1 MALPT
6 FVEVL
11 RSRAAE
17 SPEARAYTFLDAA
30 GEEAATLTFADLD
43 RRARTIA
50 AHLQAQGAAGERALL
65 LYPPG
70 LEFVAAFLG
79 CLYAGVVA
87 VPAYPPRSAR
97 TLPRLLAVAAD
108 ARPRFALT
116 ESTLLPQLR
125 AMGPGAAAFD
135 ALTLVATDVLDPAAA
150 DAWRQPAVTAESLAF
165 LQYTSGS
172 TAAPKGVM
180 VSHRNL
186 LHNEEMIRRAFGQ
199 SARSVVVGWL
209 PLYHDMGLIGCVLQP
224 LYLGARAVLMSP
236 VAFLQRPARWLQA
249 ISRYRATT
257 SGGPNFAYELCAS
270 HIDDEE
276 RSRLDLASWEV
287 AFNGAEPVRAE
298 TLERFARRFGP
309 AGFRAGAWYPCYGLA
324 EATLFVAGPPR
335 DSTEPPTA
343 SVAAAALEQ
352 GRAVP
357 AAAGE
362 AARTL
367 VGCGTPWLGQ
377 EVAIV
382 EPESR
387 RPLGAGEVGE
397 IWVRGPSVAG
407 GYWRR
412 PEETARDFG
421 GRLAPEADRAA
432 EPAVAGV
439 AEGEPYLRTGDLGF
453 ADGAGRLFVTG
464 RLKDLIILRGR
475 NLYPQD
481 VERTVEA
488 SHRSMRKGCGAA
500 FAVDLDGAERLV
512 VVQEVDRHAKDLGEI
527 ADAARA
533 AVAAEHE
540 AQLYDLLLVRE
551 GAVPKTSSGKVQRR
565 ACRAAYLDGSL
576 ASQVAGR
583 LAGRPVG
590 EKAAEPAPPAERKAD
605 EPALPA
611 AREMLLA
618 VPVEAR
624 RPALATLL
632 GSRLA
637 RILGVPS
644 GQLAADRPL
653 TASGLDSL
661 RAIELCHVVETE
673 LGVALPMAWLL
684 EGATPTDLAG
694 EVLRR
699 LAEAPAGGESEKYE
713 DGAPGAVSPGQRALW
728 LLDRLAPESA
738 AYVLAGAARVVGD
751 VDGAVLHRALDTLAA
766 RHPALSTVFAESAGE
781 PAPQPIAGPA
791 VEWLEEDGAA
801 WSDEELARRLAD
813 RAYRP
818 FDLAAGPLLRA
829 GLVARGRREPVLW
842 LAVHHIAADFW
853 SVEVLL
859 GELARLYRAA
869 GRAAVAEGA
878 EAAEAALPPAPR
890 PPYATAHR
898 STDAE
903 TQRLLAFWRAALA
916 DKSQVLE
923 LPTDRPRGKAQSF
936 RGDWRTA
943 RLPAD
948 LTRRLRELGR
958 AESATLFVTL
968 AAGFGAL
975 LARTSGQDEPLFGT
989 PTFGRGTA
997 ELAGAVG
1004 YFVNPVVLAADLS
1017 GDPSAAELLART
1029 RRTALAAFAHQELP
1043 FPLIAEQQAAERDPS
1058 RSPIFQAMLVL
1069 QGGRGPLG
1077 ERLAA
1082 LALGA
1087 AGAAGGTG
1095 SLDLEHLELGHL
1107 ELDLGGLRLAP
1118 LPLAPRGAQLDLTLA
1133 CGLLPGE
1140 TAGGEPAG
1148 LAAALTFNADL
1159 FDGATAERLLGH
1171 FAALL
1176 DGMAA
1181 DPAARVWE
1189 LPLLSPSERAQLAAW
1204 GGGEGGAPPAVC
1216 LHELFA
1222 LQAARTPEA
1231 TALVAAGEELTYRE
1245 LARRVAGLSAV
1256 LRAAGVA
1263 PEVRVGICLERTPAM
1278 IVALLAVLA
1287 AGGAY
1292 VPLDPAY
1299 PRDRLAFTAADSGMT
1314 VLLTQAALR
1323 GRVPE
1328 DGLRVIV
1335 IEEAEAA
1342 AAAPPL
1348 RGALGEAAGE
1358 PLPGNLAYVIYT
1370 SGSTGRPKGVAIEHA
1385 TAVVFVEWARS
1396 VFSAEE
1402 LAGVLAA
1409 TSICFDLSIFEIFVP
1424 LASGGAVVLAASAL
1438 ELPELAAPDRVTL
1451 VDTVPSAMAEL
1462 LGGGRVPASVRTVSL
1477 GGEPLTPSLAEAIR
1491 RRTRATRLVNL
1502 YGPSEATT
1510 CSTWWAAPL
1519 AAGGEP
1525 PAPTIG
1531 RPIAGSR
1538 VHLLGPGLAPVPAGV
1553 AGEVWIGGRSVS
1565 RGYLGRPE
1573 LTAERFLP
1581 DPFAAAPGR
1590 RLYRVGDLA
1599 RWRPD
1604 GELEFLGRVD
1614 HQVKIR
1620 GFRVEPGEVEA
1631 ALEALP
1637 GVGAAA
1643 VVARPAGE
1651 GELRLVAYA
1660 VLAPGGEPGSA
1671 ATAESLRRDLSLRL
1685 PQHLV
1690 PAAVVLLPELPRTP
1704 NGKLDRRRLPE
1715 PEWSDGAPP
1724 VAPRTPLEARLAAI
1738 FGEVLGIAAVG
1749 IHDSFFALGGH
1760 SLLAARALARVRAEL
1775 GLELPLRALFESP
1788 TVAALALAVER
1799 AARAGDGVDG
1809 VEGAGGDAPP
1819 VRGEP
1824 RVGEAPLSFAQ
1835 ERLWFLDRLEPG
1847 SALYNLPAAVELRGR
1862 LSVPALAASLTAIA
1876 ARHEILRT
1884 SYGERDG
1891 QPLAVVAARPVGWL
1905 AVVDLAPLAPARR
1918 AGEAARL
1925 AAAEAL
1931 RPFDLAAGPP
1941 LRAAL
1946 LRLADEEHVL
1956 LATFHHIA
1964 ADGWSIAVFVRELS
1978 ALYGAALESG
1988 RQSASLAGVLPELPL
2003 QYADHA
2009 ARERRELAGAALER
2023 QIAYWRQR
2031 LEGAPAVLDL
2041 PTDRPRTAAPDLR
2054 GGLRRLTLPDAL
2066 AADLQALARDQG
2078 ATLFMVLLAG
2088 VESLLGAHCGQ
2099 DDLLLGTPVANRGRL
2114 DVEGLI
2120 GLFVN
2125 TLVLRA
2131 DLAGEPTGAELVARA
2146 REASLGAFAHQ
2157 RLPFE
2162 RLVEALAP
2170 ERELGRAPL
2179 VQALFALQNAPAER
2193 LALPGLAPAR
2203 LPEAG
2208 GLAKLELEI
2217 EAEEV
2222 AGEGLVLR
2230 MRYRRELFDATTIDR
2245 LAGHLARRLAGLA
2258 AEPGRRA
2265 ADLPLLS
2272 AAERAQLLVEWSD
2285 SSFRP
2290 SAAAETVVGLFAA
2303 QAART
2308 PAAVALRSGAVAVTY
2323 GALAARAGHVARRLR
2338 RLGVRPGD
2346 RVGLCAERSPDLAA
2360 GLLAIFQ
2367 SGGAFLPLDPGY
2379 PAERLRF
2386 VLGDAAPSVVVG
2398 EEALLR
2404 SLPAHGAATLALDDA
2419 EDLSAASAPES
2430 AELPMPAAPESAAL
2444 PAPCDLAYV
2453 IYTSGSTGRPKG
2465 VAVEHGSLANRLAAS
2480 RDEFGWRAGD
2490 AGAVVAPFSFDIF
2503 LFELLAPLVAGGSA
2517 VLVPLLP
2524 ALDVEA
2530 LVDGLPQLTHLHAV
2544 PALMRQVA
2552 AAARRRGLAAPRLR
2566 TLLVGGD
2573 TVPLDL
2579 LREMRAAF
2587 PAAAIRVLYGPT
2599 EATILATSWTIG
2611 PGEPP
2616 TRSLL
2621 GGPLGNVEVGV
2632 RDAGGRPQPIGVAG
2646 ELWIGGAGVARGY
2659 LGRPELTAERFV
2671 AAEGRRWLRS
2681 GDRARFL
2688 ASGELEFLG
2697 RLDQQVKIRGF
2708 RIEPGEVEAALAEHP
2723 AVAVAAVVGVA
2734 AGDGEGPRLVAYVV
2748 PRREGGD
2755 AAALAADLRA
2765 HLALRLPAYMVPA
2778 AFVALP
2784 ELPLTSHGKLDLR
2797 RLPAPEWRA
2806 GETAGPRTPIEELVA
2821 GLWSEVLGLPRVG
2834 LDDDF
2839 FAAGGHSL
2847 LATRLVSRL
2856 REALGV
2862 EIPLRALFESPTVAG
2877 LARRLEAARR
2887 EAAGRTADSMALGA
2901 SIVAPTPPPIP
2912 PTPRPEDG
2920 TPLPLSFAQERLWF
2934 LDRLAPG
2941 GSAYNL
2947 AAAVRLRG
2955 GLEVAALAAAF
2966 REIARRH
2973 EVLGATYAA
2982 SGGTPFQRAGA
2993 GAAPE
2998 LPRVDLSGLAAD
3010 LSGLPAAAAGVA
3022 EATLAALAAAE
3033 AERPFDLAR
3042 GPLLRTVLLR
3052 RSAADHLLVV
3062 TMHHI
3067 VSDGWSMGILV
3078 HELGALYAAA
3088 VARRPRGPAPL
3099 AAPPIQYA
3107 DYAAW
3112 QRRWMAGEVLA
3123 GELAHWRAVLA
3134 GLPEALELPADRP
3147 RPAVQSFRGAER
3159 GFALPPALWSG
3170 LGAAARRS
3178 GVTLYMLLLAAFD
3191 VLLYRLTG
3199 QRDLAVGS
3207 PIAGRTRGETEG
3219 LIGLFVNTLVLRGE
3233 IAEDDTLATLLP
3245 RLRETALTAYAHQEL
3260 PFEKLV
3266 EALAPARDLARSA
3279 LVQVM
3284 LALQNAPLGAL
3295 TLPGL
3300 TLEPLRLAGRAAKLD
3315 LTLSVVEADG
3325 GAIGYWEHATDLFDR
3340 ATIARLAER
3349 FAALL
3354 AGAVVDLAGAA
3365 ARRHLDDLPL
3375 LSAAER
3381 QQLREWNDT
3390 PALPAELAGTTLYGL
3405 IAAQIERTP
3414 GAVAVSLAGDELTYR
3429 QLGDA
3434 AERLA
3439 RRLAGL
3445 GVGPGVLVGLC
3456 AERSLELMVG
3466 LVAILAAGA
3475 AYVPLD
3481 PAYPAERLAFM
3492 VEDAAVGVLLTH
3504 GAAARALPPHGA
3516 ALVELDLGAFLA
3528 AAPEEPDARPAR
3540 SEPRLPAA
3548 DPDDLAYVIYT
3559 SGSTGKPKGAMN
3571 SHRAVVNRLLWMQ
3584 RAFGL
3589 TGEDRVLQK
3598 TPISFDVSVWELFWP
3613 LLAGARLVLARP
3625 GGHQDAA
3632 YLARL
3637 VAEERITTVHFVPS
3651 MLQAFLAAPG
3661 VEACTSL
3668 RRVVASGE
3676 ALPRELARRLAERN
3690 PAPLWNLY
3698 GPTEAAVDVTFRDCR
3713 EGAGDGEGGSVP
3725 IGRPISGVE
3734 IRLLDPS
3741 LRPVPVGAAGELAIG
3756 GLAPGRG
3763 YWRRPDLTAERFVPD
3778 PLSAPPGGR
3787 LYRTGDLARFLADG
3801 SLDYLGRLD
3810 DQVKVRGVRVEL
3822 GEIEAALA
3830 AHPAVAEAV
3839 VMLRPELPGGGLAA
3853 YLAPRPQAE
3862 PGPGLNRAE
3871 LDRAELRRYLAARLP
3886 EAMVPAAFVLLAAL
3900 PLTPSGKADRRAL
3913 PAPSAAHR
3921 GAGGVGSVAP
3931 GAPPR
3936 PLGPTEELLAGIWA
3950 EVLGIDAVSIDDDF
3964 FALGGHSLLATQVLA
3979 RLERALAVELPV
3991 AALFAAP
3998 TIAALAELVE
4008 EAQRPEAA
4016 PARAAVPPLAARPAA
4031 AGAAGELPLS
4041 FGQERL
4047 WFLDRLTP
4055 GGAAY
4060 NVPVAIRLR
4069 GALDAA
4075 ALAGAFGEIV
4085 RRHESLR
4092 TTFAAGEGGAWQRVH
4107 PPSPAA
4113 LSRIDLG
4120 ALPAA
4125 ARMAAGVSLAKAEA
4139 KRPFDLACGPLLRT
4153 ALVRLSGPDEAGEAG
4168 DHLLLVTMHHI
4179 VSDAWSLGVL
4189 VRELGVLY
4197 AAARERRPSPLAEL
4211 PIQYAD
4217 YAAWQRRWMAGE
4229 VLAGELAH
4237 WRERLAGL
4245 PPALELPADR
4255 PRPPEQSFRGAEL
4268 GVPLP
4273 AALWSALGAAAR
4285 RSGVTV
4291 YMLLL
4296 AAFDVLLYR
4305 HTGQR
4310 DLAVGSPIAGRTR
4323 AETFELIGL
4332 FVNTLVLRAEI
4343 ADDDTLATLLPRLRE
4358 TALAAYAHQE
4368 LPFEKLVEAL
4378 APARDLARSPVVQV
4392 MLALQNAPLG
4402 ALALPGLAVEPLPAP
4417 EGAAKLDLSLSVG
4430 EKDGRA
4436 VARWEHATDLFDRTT
4451 IARLAGRYA
4460 VLLEGAVADLAA
4472 AGEPRRLDDL
4482 PLLTAAERQQLRE
4495 WNDTAVEPAAAE
4507 LCLHDL
4513 VAAQIARTPD
4523 ALAVSCGGATLTYRQ
4538 LGAAAG
4544 ALAARLR
4551 RLGVGPDVVVGVC
4564 AERSREMVVGLLAVL
4579 VAGGAYLPLDVSQ
4592 PADRLARMIEDAA
4605 PTALLTHGAVA
4616 PSLPAAG
4623 ARRLTIELEIE
4634 IDDEVE
4640 GGSETPD
4647 LGAAG
4652 GPAPRPAP
4660 DHLAYVMYTSGSTGR
4675 PKGVAVP
4682 HRGLV
4687 RTIRTAMVLYGV
4699 DAGDRVL
4706 QFGSPSFD
4714 LSALELFTTL
4724 ASGACVWIP
4733 PPGPHLLGADLA
4745 AELRR
4750 EAIAAAFL
4758 TPSVLATLEAGETLP
4773 DLRLLATGAEP
4784 CPPELARRWAPGRR
4798 FLNLYG
4804 PTEASIFVSAWQAGP
4819 AGEAPTLGRPAPGAR
4834 VHVIAGGRPAPVGVP
4849 GEVLL
4854 GGLGLARGYFHRPGR
4869 TAESFVPD
4877 PFSASGERLYR
4888 TGDLARWLADGQLEF
4903 LGRID
4908 HQVKVRGV
4916 RIELGEVEAVLG
4928 AHPAVARA
4936 VVLLRSELP
4945 GGGRGGLVA
4954 YLTRRDGRSEPPDAE
4969 LRDDLRAFLAVRL
4982 PEPMIP
4988 NAFVLLA
4995 AMPLTAAGKL
5005 DRRAILAIEPGLPG
5019 LAEGGGYVA
5028 PRNPVE
5034 ALFAGIWTEVLG
5046 TGRQEREISVHDN
5059 FFELGGNSILSLQIV
5074 ARAARAGC
5082 RITPRQLF
5090 EQQTVAR
5097 LAAVA
5102 GTAAEVLASQGPVT
5116 GPLPLTPIQRW
5127 FFGLDLADPH
5137 HFNQA
5142 VLLAVREI
5150 GPRVAESALGALVLH
5165 HDALRLRI
5173 SPAAED
5179 GSEPRAENAPPE
5191 PGFFLPRVDL
5201 AALGPADAERAL
5213 GASAGAAQASL
5224 DLARGPLL
5232 RFLWYQLGEGEAR
5245 LLLAVHH
5252 LAVDGVSWRIL
5263 LEDLETACR
5272 QIAARGPSALR
5283 LPAKTTSFKEWAER
5297 LAAYA
5302 RGLSPEAV
5310 ERELGHWS
5318 GLAGLPVDRLPFEP
5332 AEPTERTDPFDS
5344 FAPTAP
5350 LAPAAS
5356 TGLFASARTVTV
5368 ELDAAETRALL
5379 TELPSAYGTQVND
5392 ALLAALAA
5400 TLARPGGA
5408 LWVDLEGHGREEVV
5422 PAVDLSRT
5430 VGWFTTLFPVALA
5443 VDSTAPG
5450 ALLQSVKEQLRAIP
5464 DRGFGY
5470 GVLRY
5475 LRGGEAA
5482 ALLAALPAPRVSF
5495 NYLGEFDGS
5504 FEGGLFAPAAEPS
5517 GAAQSPRQRRPHA
5530 LAVSLLVASGRLR
5543 VDWGYSADLCD
5554 RGTIERLAATYAASL
5569 RELIAHCRAAGT
5581 GDTPAGFSH
5590 AELEADVLA
5599 ELDET

>member
-11 RSRAAE
+11 RARAAE
-17 SPEARAYTFLDAA
+17 SPEARA
-30 GEEAATLTFADLD
+30 
-43 RRARTIA
+43 
-50 AHLQAQGAAGERALL
+50 
-65 LYPPG
+65 
-70 LEFVAAFLG
+70 
-79 CLYAGVVA
+79 
-87 VPAYPPRSAR
+87 
-97 TLPRLLAVAAD
+97 
-108 ARPRFALT
+108 
-116 ESTLLPQLR
+116 
-125 AMGPGAAAFD
+125 
-135 ALTLVATDVLDPAAA
+135 
-150 DAWRQPAVTAESLAF
+150 
-165 LQYTSGS
+165 
-172 TAAPKGVM
+172 
-180 VSHRNL
+180 
-186 LHNEEMIRRAFGQ
+186 
-199 SARSVVVGWL
+199 
-209 PLYHDMGLIGCVLQP
+209 
-224 LYLGARAVLMSP
+224 
-236 VAFLQRPARWLQA
+236 
-249 ISRYRATT
+249 
-257 SGGPNFAYELCAS
+257 
-270 HIDDEE
+270 
-276 RSRLDLASWEV
+276 
-287 AFNGAEPVRAE
+287 
-298 TLERFARRFGP
+298 
-309 AGFRAGAWYPCYGLA
+309 
-324 EATLFVAGPPR
+324 
-335 DSTEPPTA
+335 
-343 SVAAAALEQ
+343 
-352 GRAVP
+352 
-357 AAAGE
+357 
-362 AARTL
+362 
-367 VGCGTPWLGQ
+367 
-377 EVAIV
+377 
-382 EPESR
+382 
-387 RPLGAGEVGE
+387 
-397 IWVRGPSVAG
+397 
-407 GYWRR
+407 
-412 PEETARDFG
+412 
-421 GRLAPEADRAA
+421 A
-432 EPAVAGV
+432 EPA
-439 AEGEPYLRTGDLGF
+439 L
-453 ADGAGRLFVTG
+453 
-464 RLKDLIILRGR
+464 
-475 NLYPQD
+475 
-481 VERTVEA
+481 
-488 SHRSMRKGCGAA
+488 AA
-500 FAVDLDGAERLV
+500 
-512 VVQEVDRHAKDLGEI
+512 
-527 ADAARA
+527 
-533 AVAAEHE
+533 
-540 AQLYDLLLVRE
+540 
-551 GAVPKTSSGKVQRR
+551 
-565 ACRAAYLDGSL
+565 
-576 ASQVAGR
+576 
-583 LAGRPVG
+583 
-590 EKAAEPAPPAERKAD
+590 
-605 EPALPA
+605 
-611 AREMLLA
+611 
-618 VPVEAR
+618 
-624 RPALATLL
+624 LL

-637 RILGVPS
+637 DILGVPS

-661 RAIELCHVVETE
+661 RAIELCHAVETE

-684 EGATPTDLAG
+684 EGATPAELAD

-699 LAEAPAGGESEKYE
+699 LAEAPAGGESEKHD
-713 DGAPGAVSPGQRALW
+713 DGAPAAVSPGQRALW
-728 LLDRLAPESA
+728 LLDRLAPQSA

-751 VDGAVLHRALDTLAA
+751 VDVDGALLHRALDTLAA

-781 PAPQPIAGPA
+781 PVPRPIAGPA

-801 WSDEELARRLAD
+801 WSDEELARRVAD

-859 GELARLYRAA
+859 GELARLYRFAGGAGGA
-869 GRAAVAEGA
+869 GRAAG
-878 EAAEAALPPAPR
+878 ALPPAPR
-890 PPYATAHR
+890 PPFATAHR
-898 STDAE
+898 ATDAE

-916 DKSQVLE
+916 GKPQVLE
-923 LPTDRPRGKAQSF
+923 LPTDRPRGRAPSF

-943 RLPAD
+943 RLPAE
-948 LTRRLRELGR
+948 LTRRLRQLGG

-989 PTFGRGTA
+989 PTSGRGTA

-1004 YFVNPVVLAADLS
+1004 YLVNPVVLAADLS
-1017 GDPSAAELLART
+1017 GDPSAALVLARM

-1043 FPLIAEQQAAERDPS
+1043 FAILAEQQAAERDPS
-1058 RSPIFQAMLVL
+1058 RSPVFQAMLVL

-1082 LALGA
+1082 LSLGA
-1087 AGAAGGTG
+1087 AGAAGGSG
-1095 SLDLEHLELGHL
+1095 SRDLEHLEPGHL

-1133 CGLLPGE
+1133 CGLLPGA
-1140 TAGGEPAG
+1140 TADGEPAG

-1159 FDGATAERLLGH
+1159 FDGTTAERLLGH

-1181 DPAARVWE
+1181 NPAARIWE
-1189 LPLLSPSERAQLAAW
+1189 LPLLSPAERAQLAAW
-1204 GGGEGGAPPAVC
+1204 GGGEGGAPLPQATVC

-1222 LQAARTPEA
+1222 LQAARTPGA
-1231 TALVAAGEELTYRE
+1231 TALLAAGEELTYRE
-1245 LARRVAGLSAV
+1245 LARRVAGLAAV

-1314 VLLTQAALR
+1314 VLLTQASLR

-1328 DGLRVIV
+1328 DGLQVIV
-1335 IEEAEAA
+1335 IEEAAA
-1342 AAAPPL
+1342 TTAAPAPPRRGA
-1348 RGALGEAAGE
+1348 RGALGASAGG

-1385 TAVVFVEWARS
+1385 SAVAFVEWARS

-1409 TSICFDLSIFEIFVP
+1409 TSICFDLSITEIFVP
-1424 LASGGAVVLAASAL
+1424 LASGGAVVLAASVL
-1438 ELPELAAPDRVTL
+1438 ELPELAAAERVTL
-1451 VDTVPSAMAEL
+1451 IDTVPSAMAEL
-1462 LGGGRVPASVRTVSL
+1462 VGGGRVPASVRTVAL

-1491 RRTRATRLVNL
+1491 RRTRATRLGNI
-1502 YGPSEATT
+1502 YGPSECTT

-1519 AAGGEP
+1519 AAGGE
-1525 PAPTIG
+1525 APLPTLG
-1531 RPIAGSR
+1531 RPIAGTR

-1553 AGEVWIGGRSVS
+1553 AGEVWIGGRGVS

-1573 LTAERFLP
+1573 LTAERFRP

-1631 ALEALP
+1631 ALESLP

-1643 VVARPAGE
+1643 VLARPAGG

-1660 VLAPGGEPGSA
+1660 VLAPAAAPGSA
-1671 ATAESLRRDLSLRL
+1671 PTAESLRRDLALQL

-1715 PEWSDGAPP
+1715 PEWGDGASAVP
-1724 VAPRTPLEARLAAI
+1724 PRTPLEARLAGI
-1738 FGEVLGIAAVG
+1738 FGEVLGIAAVS

-1799 AARAGDGVDG
+1799 AAHARGEVDQVDG
-1809 VEGAGGDAPP
+1809 IDGAADDQPP
-1819 VRGEP
+1819 MRSEP
-1824 RVGEAPLSFAQ
+1824 RGGPAPLSFAQ

-1847 SALYNLPAAVELRGR
+1847 TALYNLPAAVELRGR
-1862 LSVPALAASLTAIA
+1862 LCVAALAASLAAIA
-1876 ARHEILRT
+1876 ARHQVLRT

-1891 QPLAVVAARPVGWL
+1891 QPFAFVAARPVGRL

-1941 LRAAL
+1941 LRTAL
-1946 LRLADEEHVL
+1946 LRLAREEHVL

-1964 ADGWSIAVFVRELS
+1964 ADGWSIGVFVRELS
-1978 ALYGAALESG
+1978 ALYGTALEPG
-1988 RQSASLAGVLPELPL
+1988 HLSAGQPSSLADALPQLPL

-2023 QIAYWRQR
+2023 QLSYWRQR
-2031 LEGAPAVLDL
+2031 LAGATAVLDL

-2054 GGLRRLTLPDAL
+2054 GGLRRLTLPAAL
-2066 AADLQALARDQG
+2066 AADLRALALDHG

-2088 VESLLGAHCGQ
+2088 VESVLGAHCGQ

-2157 RLPFE
+2157 QLPFE

-2170 ERELGRAPL
+2170 QRELGRAPL

-2193 LALPGLAPAR
+2193 LALPGLAPAL

-2222 AGEGLVLR
+2222 AAEGLVLR
-2230 MRYRRELFDATTIDR
+2230 LRYRRELFDATTIDR

-2265 ADLPLLS
+2265 ADLPLLA
-2272 AAERAQLLVEWSD
+2272 AAERAQLLVEWRD
-2285 SSFRP
+2285 GSSPP
-2290 SAAAETVVGLFAA
+2290 SAAAATVVGLFAA

-2308 PAAVALRSGAVAVTY
+2308 PAAVAVRSGAAAITY
-2323 GALAARAGHVARRLR
+2323 GALAARAGYLARRLR

-2379 PAERLRF
+2379 PTERLRF
-2386 VLGDAAPSVVVG
+2386 VLADAAPSVVVG

-2404 SLPAHGAATLALDDA
+2404 ALPAHGAATLALDTLDAA
-2419 EDLSAASAPES
+2419 EDPSAAGAA
-2430 AELPMPAAPESAAL
+2430 AETAVLPAAS
-2444 PAPCDLAYV
+2444 DLAYV

-2465 VAVEHGSLANRLAAS
+2465 VAVEHGSLANLLAAS
-2480 RDEFGWRAGD
+2480 RDQLGWRAGD
-2490 AGAVVAPFSFDIF
+2490 VGDVGAMGAVGAVVAPFSFDIF
-2503 LFELLAPLVAGGSA
+2503 LFELLAPLVAGGAA

-2530 LVDGLPQLTHLHAV
+2530 LVDGLGELTHLHAV
-2544 PALMRQVA
+2544 PALMRQVV

-2566 TLLVGGD
+2566 TLFVGGD

-2599 EATILATSWTIG
+2599 EATILATSWTIR

-2621 GGPLGNVEVGV
+2621 GRPLGNVEVGV

-2646 ELWIGGAGVARGY
+2646 ELWIGGAGVAREY
-2659 LGRPELTAERFV
+2659 LGQPQLTAERFV
-2671 AAEGRRWLRS
+2671 AAAGRRWYRS

-2688 ASGELEFLG
+2688 ATGDLEFSG
-2697 RLDQQVKIRGF
+2697 RLDQQLKIRGF

-2723 AVAVAAVVGVA
+2723 AVATALVAAVAGVA
-2734 AGDGEGPRLVAYVV
+2734 AGDGPRLVAYVV
-2748 PRREGGD
+2748 PRRDGGD

-2765 HLALRLPAYMVPA
+2765 HLALRLPAHMVPA

-2797 RLPAPEWRA
+2797 RLPAPDWQT
-2806 GETAGPRTPIEELVA
+2806 GETAAPRTPTEELVA

-2862 EIPLRALFESPTVAG
+2862 QLPLRALFESPTVAG
-2877 LARRLEAARR
+2877 LARRLETARR
-2887 EAAGRTADSMALGA
+2887 ERTAMEAGA
-2901 SIVAPTPPPIP
+2901 PIPPPIP
-2912 PTPRPEDG
+2912 AAPRPLDG

-2966 REIARRH
+2966 GEIARRH
-2973 EVLGATYAA
+2973 EVLGATYGA

-2998 LPRVDLSGLAAD
+2998 LPRIDLG
-3010 LSGLPAAAAGVA
+3010 GLPAAAAAAA
-3022 EATLAALAAAE
+3022 EADLAAALAA
-3033 AERPFDLAR
+3033 RPFDLAR
-3042 GPLLRTVLLR
+3042 GPRAQASAGRPPRPAGLRTVLLR
-3052 RSAADHLLVV
+3052 RSAADHLLVA

-3088 VARRPRGPAPL
+3088 VARRPSPL
-3099 AAPPIQYA
+3099 AALPIQYA

-3112 QRRWMAGEVLA
+3112 QRRWMAGDVLA

-3134 GLPEALELPADRP
+3134 GLPPALELPADRP
-3147 RPAVQSFRGAER
+3147 RPARQSFRGAER
-3159 GFALPPALWSG
+3159 GFALPPALWSA

-3219 LIGLFVNTLVLRGE
+3219 LIGLFVNTLVLRAE
-3233 IAEDDTLATLLP
+3233 IAADDTLATLLP
-3245 RLRETALTAYAHQEL
+3245 RLRQTALTAYAHQEL

-3266 EALAPARDLARSA
+3266 EALAPVRDLARSPVVQVMLALQNAPLGALTLPGLTLEPLRLAGRTAKLDLTLSVVEADGGAIGYLEHATDLFDRATIARLAERFAALLAGVAVDLAGAPAGRRLDDLPLLSAAERQQLREWNDTPAWLGECAELAGTTLYQLIAAQVERTPGAVAVSLAGDELTYRQLGDAAQRLARRLAGKGAGPGVLVGLCAERSLELMVGLVAILAAGAAYVPLDPAYPAERLAYMVEDAAVGVLLTHGAAASALPRHRAAMAETPETPETPELPELPEIVEIDLAALLASGPDRSDPPLPAADPDDLAYVIYTSGSTGRPKGAMNSHRAVVNRLLWMQQAFGLTAEDRVLQKTPISFDVSVWEIFWPLLAGARLVLARPGGHQDAAYLAHLVALERITTVHFVPSMLQAFVAAPGVEACTSLRRVVASGEALPRELVRRLAERNPAPLWNLYGPTEAAVEVTFRDCREGAGDGEGGSVPIGRPISGVEIRLLDPSLRPVPVGGAGELAIGGLAPGRGYWRRPDLTAERFVPDPLSALPGARLYRTGDLARFLADGSLDYLGRLDHQVKVRGVRIELGEIEAVLAAHPAVAEAVVMLRPELPGGGLAAYLVPRPQAEPLDRAELRRHLAARLPEAMVPAAFVLLAALPLTPSGKADRRALPAPSAEDRGAGAAVGGVPPRPLGPTEQLLAGIWTEVLRIDAISIDDDFFALGGHSLLAMQVLARLEQVLAVELPVAALFAAPTIAALAARVEAALEEARRPAAAPARAATPPLVARPAAARTAGELPLSFGQERLWFLDRLIPGGTAYNVPVAIRLRGALDTAALAGAFGEIVRRHESLRTTFAAGEGGAWQRVGPPSPAALALIDLGSLPAAAAGAAEADLAAAEAERPFDLARGPLIRTVLLRRSAGDHLLLLTMHHIVSDAWSLGVLVRELGELYAAAHERRPSPLTELPIQYADYAAWQRRWMAGEVLAGELAHWRAALADLPAALELPADRPRPPEQSFRGAERGFALPPALWSALGAAARRSGVTLYMLLLAAFDVLLYRLTGQRDLAVGSPIAGRTRAETFGLIGLFVNTLVLRATVADDDTLATLLPRLRQTALAAYAHQDLPFEKLVEALAPARDLARSPV
-3279 LVQVM
+3279 VQVM

-3325 GAIGYWEHATDLFDR
+3325 GAIGYWEHASDLFDH

-3354 AGAVVDLAGAA
+3354 AGAVVDLAAA
-3365 ARRHLDDLPL
+3365 GEPRRLDDLPL

-3390 PALPAELAGTTLYGL
+3390 PAWLGQCVERAGTTLYGL

-3439 RRLAGL
+3439 RRLAGK

-3456 AERSLELMVG
+3456 VERSLELMVG

-3481 PAYPAERLAFM
+3481 PAYPAERLAHM
-3492 VEDAAVGVLLTH
+3492 VENAAVGVLLTH
-3504 GAAARALPPHGA
+3504 GAAASALPLHGA
-3516 ALVELDLGAFLA
+3516 AVAETPETPELVEIDLAALLA
-3528 AAPEEPDARPAR
+3528 AAPDR
-3540 SEPRLPAA
+3540 SDLPLPAA

-3559 SGSTGKPKGAMN
+3559 SGSTGRPKGAMN

-3632 YLARL
+3632 YLAHL
-3637 VAEERITTVHFVPS
+3637 VALERITTVHFVPS
-3651 MLQAFLAAPG
+3651 MLQAFVAAPG

-3698 GPTEAAVDVTFRDCR
+3698 GPTEAAVDVTCRDCR
-3713 EGAGDGEGGSVP
+3713 VGAGDGLGGSVP

-3741 LRPVPVGAAGELAIG
+3741 LRPVPVGGAGELAIG

-3778 PLSAPPGGR
+3778 PLSALPGAR

-3810 DQVKVRGVRVEL
+3810 
-3822 GEIEAALA
+3822 
-3830 AHPAVAEAV
+3830 
-3839 VMLRPELPGGGLAA
+3839 
-3853 YLAPRPQAE
+3853 
-3862 PGPGLNRAE
+3862 
-3871 LDRAELRRYLAARLP
+3871 
-3886 EAMVPAAFVLLAAL
+3886 
-3900 PLTPSGKADRRAL
+3900 
-3913 PAPSAAHR
+3913 
-3921 GAGGVGSVAP
+3921 
-3931 GAPPR
+3931 
-3936 PLGPTEELLAGIWA
+3936 
-3950 EVLGIDAVSIDDDF
+3950 
-3964 FALGGHSLLATQVLA
+3964 
-3979 RLERALAVELPV
+3979 
-3991 AALFAAP
+3991 
-3998 TIAALAELVE
+3998 
-4008 EAQRPEAA
+4008 
-4016 PARAAVPPLAARPAA
+4016 
-4031 AGAAGELPLS
+4031 
-4041 FGQERL
+4041 
-4047 WFLDRLTP
+4047 
-4055 GGAAY
+4055 
-4060 NVPVAIRLR
+4060 
-4069 GALDAA
+4069 
-4075 ALAGAFGEIV
+4075 
-4085 RRHESLR
+4085 
-4092 TTFAAGEGGAWQRVH
+4092 
-4107 PPSPAA
+4107 
-4113 LSRIDLG
+4113 
-4120 ALPAA
+4120 
-4125 ARMAAGVSLAKAEA
+4125 
-4139 KRPFDLACGPLLRT
+4139 
-4153 ALVRLSGPDEAGEAG
+4153 
-4168 DHLLLVTMHHI
+4168 
-4179 VSDAWSLGVL
+4179 
-4189 VRELGVLY
+4189 
-4197 AAARERRPSPLAEL
+4197 
-4211 PIQYAD
+4211 
-4217 YAAWQRRWMAGE
+4217 
-4229 VLAGELAH
+4229 
-4237 WRERLAGL
+4237 
-4245 PPALELPADR
+4245 
-4255 PRPPEQSFRGAEL
+4255 
-4268 GVPLP
+4268 
-4273 AALWSALGAAAR
+4273 
-4285 RSGVTV
+4285 
-4291 YMLLL
+4291 
-4296 AAFDVLLYR
+4296 
-4305 HTGQR
+4305 
-4310 DLAVGSPIAGRTR
+4310 
-4323 AETFELIGL
+4323 
-4332 FVNTLVLRAEI
+4332 
-4343 ADDDTLATLLPRLRE
+4343 
-4358 TALAAYAHQE
+4358 
-4368 LPFEKLVEAL
+4368 
-4378 APARDLARSPVVQV
+4378 
-4392 MLALQNAPLG
+4392 
-4402 ALALPGLAVEPLPAP
+4402 
-4417 EGAAKLDLSLSVG
+4417 
-4430 EKDGRA
+4430 
-4436 VARWEHATDLFDRTT
+4436 
-4451 IARLAGRYA
+4451 
-4460 VLLEGAVADLAA
+4460 
-4472 AGEPRRLDDL
+4472 
-4482 PLLTAAERQQLRE
+4482 
-4495 WNDTAVEPAAAE
+4495 
-4507 LCLHDL
+4507 
-4513 VAAQIARTPD
+4513 
-4523 ALAVSCGGATLTYRQ
+4523 
-4538 LGAAAG
+4538 
-4544 ALAARLR
+4544 
-4551 RLGVGPDVVVGVC
+4551 
-4564 AERSREMVVGLLAVL
+4564 
-4579 VAGGAYLPLDVSQ
+4579 
-4592 PADRLARMIEDAA
+4592 
-4605 PTALLTHGAVA
+4605 
-4616 PSLPAAG
+4616 
-4623 ARRLTIELEIE
+4623 
-4634 IDDEVE
+4634 
-4640 GGSETPD
+4640 
-4647 LGAAG
+4647 
-4652 GPAPRPAP
+4652 
-4660 DHLAYVMYTSGSTGR
+4660 
-4675 PKGVAVP
+4675 
-4682 HRGLV
+4682 
-4687 RTIRTAMVLYGV
+4687 
-4699 DAGDRVL
+4699 
-4706 QFGSPSFD
+4706 
-4714 LSALELFTTL
+4714 
-4724 ASGACVWIP
+4724 
-4733 PPGPHLLGADLA
+4733 
-4745 AELRR
+4745 
-4750 EAIAAAFL
+4750 
-4758 TPSVLATLEAGETLP
+4758 
-4773 DLRLLATGAEP
+4773 
-4784 CPPELARRWAPGRR
+4784 
-4798 FLNLYG
+4798 
-4804 PTEASIFVSAWQAGP
+4804 
-4819 AGEAPTLGRPAPGAR
+4819 
-4834 VHVIAGGRPAPVGVP
+4834 
-4849 GEVLL
+4849 
-4854 GGLGLARGYFHRPGR
+4854 
-4869 TAESFVPD
+4869 
-4877 PFSASGERLYR
+4877 
-4888 TGDLARWLADGQLEF
+4888 
-4903 LGRID
+4903 

-4916 RIELGEVEAVLG
+4916 RIELGEVEAALA
-4928 AHPAVARA
+4928 AHPAVAEA
-4936 VVLLRSELP
+4936 VVILRPELP
-4945 GGGRGGLVA
+4945 GGGGLVA
-4954 YLTRRDGRSEPPDAE
+4954 CLTRRDGHADPPDAE
-4969 LRDDLRAFLAVRL
+4969 LRDDLRAFLAARL
-4982 PEPMIP
+4982 PGPMIP

-4995 AMPLTAAGKL
+4995 AMPLTPTGKL
-5005 DRRAILAIEPGLPG
+5005 DRRALLATEPGLPG
-5019 LAEGGGYVA
+5019 LAAGGYVA

-5034 ALFAGIWTEVLG
+5034 ALFAGIWAEVLG
-5046 TGRQEREISVHDN
+5046 SARLGRAISVHDN
-5059 FFELGGNSILSLQIV
+5059 FFELGGNSILSIQIV

-5127 FFGLDLADPH
+5127 FFGQDLADPH

-5142 VLLAVREI
+5142 VLLAVREV
-5150 GPRVAESALGALVLH
+5150 GPRVAESALGALVRH
-5165 HDALRLRI
+5165 HDALRLRV

-5179 GSEPRAENAPPE
+5179 GGLPRAENAPPE
-5191 PGFFLPRVDL
+5191 PCFFLPRVDL
-5201 AALGPADAERAL
+5201 TALASADAERAL
-5213 GASAGAAQASL
+5213 GAAADAAQAGL

-5232 RFLWYQLGEGEAR
+5232 RCVWYQLAGGAR
-5245 LLLAVHH
+5245 LLLVIHH

-5272 QIAARGPSALR
+5272 QVAAGGAAALR

-5297 LAAYA
+5297 LDAYA
-5302 RGLSPEAV
+5302 HSLSPEAV

-5318 GLAGLPVDRLPFEP
+5318 GLAGLPFERLPFEP
-5332 AEPTERTDPFDS
+5332 AAPNERTDPFDS
-5344 FAPTAP
+5344 FAS
-5350 LAPAAS
+5350 AAA
-5356 TGLFASARTVTV
+5356 TGLVASSRTVTV
-5368 ELDAAETRALL
+5368 ELDPAETRALL

-5408 LWVDLEGHGREEVV
+5408 LWIDLEGHGREEVV
-5422 PAVDLSRT
+5422 PGVDLSRT

-5443 VDSTAPG
+5443 VESTAPG

-5464 DRGFGY
+5464 DRGFGH

-5475 LRGGEAA
+5475 LRGGAAA

-5504 FEGGLFAPAAEPS
+5504 FAGGLFAPAAEPS
-5517 GAAQSPRQRRPHA
+5517 GAAQSPRQRRTHA

-5554 RGTIERLAATYAASL
+5554 RGTIERLAAAYAASL
-5569 RELIAHCRAAGT
+5569 RQLIAHCRTAGT
-5581 GDTPAGFSH
+5581 VYTPGDFTH
-5590 AELEADVLA
+5590 ADLEADDLANLLA
-5599 ELDET
+5599 ELDEA

>member
-1 MALPT
+1 MPAS
-6 FVEVL
+6 
-11 RSRAAE
+11 SR
-17 SPEARAYTFLDAA
+17 
-30 GEEAATLTFADLD
+30 
-43 RRARTIA
+43 
-50 AHLQAQGAAGERALL
+50 GAAGSRCCGSPSITS
-65 LYPPG
+65 PP
-70 LEFVAAFLG
+70 
-79 CLYAGVVA
+79 
-87 VPAYPPRSAR
+87 
-97 TLPRLLAVAAD
+97 
-108 ARPRFALT
+108 
-116 ESTLLPQLR
+116 
-125 AMGPGAAAFD
+125 
-135 ALTLVATDVLDPAAA
+135 
-150 DAWRQPAVTAESLAF
+150 
-165 LQYTSGS
+165 TSGPS
-172 TAAPKGVM
+172 RCSSASSPGCTAARG
-180 VSHRNL
+180 
-186 LHNEEMIRRAFGQ
+186 
-199 SARSVVVGWL
+199 
-209 PLYHDMGLIGCVLQP
+209 
-224 LYLGARAVLMSP
+224 
-236 VAFLQRPARWLQA
+236 
-249 ISRYRATT
+249 
-257 SGGPNFAYELCAS
+257 
-270 HIDDEE
+270 
-276 RSRLDLASWEV
+276 
-287 AFNGAEPVRAE
+287 
-298 TLERFARRFGP
+298 
-309 AGFRAGAWYPCYGLA
+309 
-324 EATLFVAGPPR
+324 
-335 DSTEPPTA
+335 EPP
-343 SVAAAALEQ
+343 S
-352 GRAVP
+352 
-357 AAAGE
+357 
-362 AARTL
+362 
-367 VGCGTPWLGQ
+367 
-377 EVAIV
+377 
-382 EPESR
+382 
-387 RPLGAGEVGE
+387 
-397 IWVRGPSVAG
+397 
-407 GYWRR
+407 
-412 PEETARDFG
+412 
-421 GRLAPEADRAA
+421 
-432 EPAVAGV
+432 
-439 AEGEPYLRTGDLGF
+439 
-453 ADGAGRLFVTG
+453 
-464 RLKDLIILRGR
+464 
-475 NLYPQD
+475 
-481 VERTVEA
+481 
-488 SHRSMRKGCGAA
+488 
-500 FAVDLDGAERLV
+500 
-512 VVQEVDRHAKDLGEI
+512 
-527 ADAARA
+527 
-533 AVAAEHE
+533 
-540 AQLYDLLLVRE
+540 
-551 GAVPKTSSGKVQRR
+551 
-565 ACRAAYLDGSL
+565 
-576 ASQVAGR
+576 
-583 LAGRPVG
+583 
-590 EKAAEPAPPAERKAD
+590 
-605 EPALPA
+605 
-611 AREMLLA
+611 
-618 VPVEAR
+618 
-624 RPALATLL
+624 
-632 GSRLA
+632 
-637 RILGVPS
+637 
-644 GQLAADRPL
+644 
-653 TASGLDSL
+653 
-661 RAIELCHVVETE
+661 
-673 LGVALPMAWLL
+673 
-684 EGATPTDLAG
+684 PT
-694 EVLRR
+694 
-699 LAEAPAGGESEKYE
+699 
-713 DGAPGAVSPGQRALW
+713 
-728 LLDRLAPESA
+728 
-738 AYVLAGAARVVGD
+738 
-751 VDGAVLHRALDTLAA
+751 
-766 RHPALSTVFAESAGE
+766 
-781 PAPQPIAGPA
+781 
-791 VEWLEEDGAA
+791 
-801 WSDEELARRLAD
+801 
-813 RAYRP
+813 
-818 FDLAAGPLLRA
+818 
-829 GLVARGRREPVLW
+829 
-842 LAVHHIAADFW
+842 
-853 SVEVLL
+853 
-859 GELARLYRAA
+859 
-869 GRAAVAEGA
+869 GA

-916 DKSQVLE
+916 DKPQVLE
-923 LPTDRPRGKAQSF
+923 LPTDHPRGKAQSF

-989 PTFGRGTA
+989 PTSGRGTA

-1043 FPLIAEQQAAERDPS
+1043 FPLLAERLAAERDPS

-1095 SLDLEHLELGHL
+1095 SLDLELGGL

-1204 GGGEGGAPPAVC
+1204 GGGEGEAPPQAVC

-1256 LRAAGVA
+1256 LRAAGVG

-1299 PRDRLAFTAADSGMT
+1299 PRDRLSFTAADSGMT
-1314 VLLTQAALR
+1314 VLVTQAALR

-1328 DGLRVIV
+1328 EGLRVIV

-1342 AAAPPL
+1342 AAAPPTL
-1348 RGALGEAAGE
+1348 AAGAQHG

-1438 ELPELAAPDRVTL
+1438 ELPELAAADRVTL

-1462 LGGGRVPASVRTVSL
+1462 VGGGRVPASVRTVSL

-1614 HQVKIR
+1614 HQVKIH

-1643 VVARPAGE
+1643 VVARPAGPP
-1651 GELRLVAYA
+1651 GTAELRLVAYA

-1819 VRGEP
+1819 VRGER

-1862 LSVPALAASLTAIA
+1862 LSVPALAASLAAIA

-1905 AVVDLAPLAPARR
+1905 AVVDLAPLAPSRR

-1978 ALYGAALESG
+1978 ALYGAALEPGYQSG

-2023 QIAYWRQR
+2023 QIAYWRER

-2078 ATLFMVLLAG
+2078 ATLFMMLLAG

-2230 MRYRRELFDATTIDR
+2230 LRYRRELFDATTIDR

-2272 AAERAQLLVEWSD
+2272 AAERAQLVVEWSD

-2323 GALAARAGHVARRLR
+2323 GALAARAGHLARRLR

-2430 AELPMPAAPESAAL
+2430 AELPMPAAPEGAELPMPAAPEGAELPMLAAPEGAAL
-2444 PAPCDLAYV
+2444 PAPSDLAYV

-2465 VAVEHGSLANRLAAS
+2465 VAVEHGSLANLLAAS

-2530 LVDGLPQLTHLHAV
+2530 LVGGLPELTHLHAV

-2552 AAARRRGLAAPRLR
+2552 AAARRRALAAAVRSRGFAAAGLR

-2621 GGPLGNVEVGV
+2621 GRPLGNVEVGV

-2659 LGRPELTAERFV
+2659 LGRAELTAERFV

-2723 AVAVAAVVGVA
+2723 AVAVAAVVAAAAGA
-2734 AGDGEGPRLVAYVV
+2734 GAGDGEGPRLVAYVV
-2748 PRREGGD
+2748 PRQDGGPAAALAADLPD
-2755 AAALAADLRA
+2755 AAALAPDLAADLRA

-2806 GETAGPRTPIEELVA
+2806 GETAGPRTPRTPRTPIEELVA

-2834 LDDDF
+2834 LEDDF

-2887 EAAGRTADSMALGA
+2887 EPAAGAPA
-2901 SIVAPTPPPIP
+2901 SIGAPIPPPIS
-2912 PTPRPEDG
+2912 PTPRPPDG

-2973 EVLGATYAA
+2973 EVLGATYGA
-2982 SGGTPFQRAGA
+2982 SGGRPFQRAGA
-2993 GAAPE
+2993 GADPE

-3010 LSGLPAAAAGVA
+3010 LSGLRPAAAAGA
-3022 EATLAALAAAE
+3022 RRGGPGGPGSRRGGAAV
-3033 AERPFDLAR
+3033 RPRA
-3042 GPLLRTVLLR
+3042 
-3052 RSAADHLLVV
+3052 RSAAPHRPPAPVGGRSPAGGDDAPHRLRR
-3062 TMHHI
+3062 
-3067 VSDGWSMGILV
+3067 LV
-3078 HELGALYAAA
+3078 HGHPRPRARRALRGGGRPAAPAAGTARGAAHPVRRLRGVAAA
-3088 VARRPRGPAPL
+3088 LDGGGGAGGRARPLARRPRRPARGARAAGRPAAPRRAELPRRRARRPAAAGPVERPRGGGAALRGDALHAPPRRLRRAALPPHRAARPRGGLAHRRPHARRDRGADRPLRQHPRAPRRARRGRHPGDPAAAAAGDGAHRLRPSGAAVREAGRGAGAGARPRPL
-3099 AAPPIQYA
+3099 AA
-3107 DYAAW
+3107 
-3112 QRRWMAGEVLA
+3112 
-3123 GELAHWRAVLA
+3123 
-3134 GLPEALELPADRP
+3134 RP
-3147 RPAVQSFRGAER
+3147 GDARPAER
-3159 GFALPPALWSG
+3159 PARRSRP
-3170 LGAAARRS
+3170 ARPDPRAPAARRPRREARPDPEPRR
-3178 GVTLYMLLLAAFD
+3178 GGRRRH
-3191 VLLYRLTG
+3191 RL
-3199 QRDLAVGS
+3199 
-3207 PIAGRTRGETEG
+3207 
-3219 LIGLFVNTLVLRGE
+3219 
-3233 IAEDDTLATLLP
+3233 
-3245 RLRETALTAYAHQEL
+3245 
-3260 PFEKLV
+3260 
-3266 EALAPARDLARSA
+3266 
-3279 LVQVM
+3279 
-3284 LALQNAPLGAL
+3284 LGAL
-3295 TLPGL
+3295 DR
-3300 TLEPLRLAGRAAKLD
+3300 PLRPGDDRPPGRAVCRPPRGRRRR
-3315 LTLSVVEADG
+3315 SGGRRG
-3325 GAIGYWEHATDLFDR
+3325 GAQARRPAPPLRRRAAAAPRVERHPGPARGARGDGRGDHPLRADRGADR
-3340 ATIARLAER
+3340 AHAQCGRGLLGGRRADLSAARR
-3349 FAALL
+3349 RG
-3354 AGAVVDLAGAA
+3354 GAAGAA
-3365 ARRHLDDLPL
+3365 ARRP
-3375 LSAAER
+3375 R
-3381 QQLREWNDT
+3381 W
-3390 PALPAELAGTTLYGL
+3390 
-3405 IAAQIERTP
+3405 
-3414 GAVAVSLAGDELTYR
+3414 
-3429 QLGDA
+3429 
-3434 AERLA
+3434 
-3439 RRLAGL
+3439 L

-3516 ALVELDLGAFLA
+3516 AVAAVIELDLAALLADAPDRPGAQ
-3528 AAPEEPDARPAR
+3528 PEARPAGRPDDR

-3584 RAFGL
+3584 QAFGL

-3651 MLQAFLAAPG
+3651 MLRAFLAAPG
-3661 VEACTSL
+3661 VEACTAL

-3698 GPTEAAVDVTFRDCR
+3698 GPTEAAVDVTFQDCR

-3778 PLSAPPGGR
+3778 PLAAPPGGR

-3810 DQVKVRGVRVEL
+3810 HQVKVRGVRVEL

-3853 YLAPRPQAE
+3853 YLVPRPQAALQTE
-3862 PGPGLNRAE
+3862 PGPGL
-3871 LDRAELRRYLAARLP
+3871 DRTELRRYLAARLP

-3913 PAPSAAHR
+3913 PAPSAADR
-3921 GAGGVGSVAP
+3921 GAGGVGSVVS
-3931 GAPPR
+3931 R

-3979 RLERALAVELPV
+3979 RLEKALAVELPV

-3998 TIAALAELVE
+3998 TIAALAERVE
-4008 EAQRPEAA
+4008 AAMQEAKGEAQRTIAA
-4016 PARAAVPPLAARPAA
+4016 PPLVARPAA
-4031 AGAAGELPLS
+4031 ERTEGELPLS
-4041 FGQERL
+4041 FAQERL

-4055 GGAAY
+4055 GGTAY
-4060 NVPVAIRLR
+4060 NIPVAIRLR

-4092 TTFAAGEGGAWQRVH
+4092 TTFAAGEGGAWQRVG

-4113 LSRIDLG
+4113 LPCIDLG
-4120 ALPAA
+4120 SLPAA
-4125 ARMAAGVSLAKAEA
+4125 ARMAIGLALAKTEAE
-4139 KRPFDLACGPLLRT
+4139 RPFDLARGPLLRT
-4153 ALVRLSGPDEAGEAG
+4153 ALVRLSGSNEAGEAG
-4168 DHLLLVTMHHI
+4168 HHLLLATMHHI

-4189 VRELGVLY
+4189 VRELGALY
-4197 AAARERRPSPLAEL
+4197 AAARERRPRRQAPLAEL

-4245 PPALELPADR
+4245 PRRSSCR
-4255 PRPPEQSFRGAEL
+4255 PIGRGRRSRASAAPSSASRCRPPCGAAWGRRRGA
-4268 GVPLP
+4268 
-4273 AALWSALGAAAR
+4273 
-4285 RSGVTV
+4285 
-4291 YMLLL
+4291 
-4296 AAFDVLLYR
+4296 
-4305 HTGQR
+4305 
-4310 DLAVGSPIAGRTR
+4310 
-4323 AETFELIGL
+4323 
-4332 FVNTLVLRAEI
+4332 
-4343 ADDDTLATLLPRLRE
+4343 
-4358 TALAAYAHQE
+4358 
-4368 LPFEKLVEAL
+4368 
-4378 APARDLARSPVVQV
+4378 
-4392 MLALQNAPLG
+4392 
-4402 ALALPGLAVEPLPAP
+4402 
-4417 EGAAKLDLSLSVG
+4417 
-4430 EKDGRA
+4430 
-4436 VARWEHATDLFDRTT
+4436 
-4451 IARLAGRYA
+4451 
-4460 VLLEGAVADLAA
+4460 
-4472 AGEPRRLDDL
+4472 
-4482 PLLTAAERQQLRE
+4482 
-4495 WNDTAVEPAAAE
+4495 
-4507 LCLHDL
+4507 
-4513 VAAQIARTPD
+4513 
-4523 ALAVSCGGATLTYRQ
+4523 
-4538 LGAAAG
+4538 
-4544 ALAARLR
+4544 
-4551 RLGVGPDVVVGVC
+4551 
-4564 AERSREMVVGLLAVL
+4564 
-4579 VAGGAYLPLDVSQ
+4579 
-4592 PADRLARMIEDAA
+4592 
-4605 PTALLTHGAVA
+4605 
-4616 PSLPAAG
+4616 
-4623 ARRLTIELEIE
+4623 
-4634 IDDEVE
+4634 
-4640 GGSETPD
+4640 
-4647 LGAAG
+4647 
-4652 GPAPRPAP
+4652 
-4660 DHLAYVMYTSGSTGR
+4660 
-4675 PKGVAVP
+4675 
-4682 HRGLV
+4682 RG
-4687 RTIRTAMVLYGV
+4687 
-4699 DAGDRVL
+4699 
-4706 QFGSPSFD
+4706 
-4714 LSALELFTTL
+4714 
-4724 ASGACVWIP
+4724 
-4733 PPGPHLLGADLA
+4733 
-4745 AELRR
+4745 
-4750 EAIAAAFL
+4750 
-4758 TPSVLATLEAGETLP
+4758 
-4773 DLRLLATGAEP
+4773 
-4784 CPPELARRWAPGRR
+4784 
-4798 FLNLYG
+4798 
-4804 PTEASIFVSAWQAGP
+4804 
-4819 AGEAPTLGRPAPGAR
+4819 
-4834 VHVIAGGRPAPVGVP
+4834 
-4849 GEVLL
+4849 
-4854 GGLGLARGYFHRPGR
+4854 
-4869 TAESFVPD
+4869 
-4877 PFSASGERLYR
+4877 
-4888 TGDLARWLADGQLEF
+4888 
-4903 LGRID
+4903 
-4908 HQVKVRGV
+4908 
-4916 RIELGEVEAVLG
+4916 
-4928 AHPAVARA
+4928 
-4936 VVLLRSELP
+4936 
-4945 GGGRGGLVA
+4945 
-4954 YLTRRDGRSEPPDAE
+4954 
-4969 LRDDLRAFLAVRL
+4969 
-4982 PEPMIP
+4982 
-4988 NAFVLLA
+4988 
-4995 AMPLTAAGKL
+4995 
-5005 DRRAILAIEPGLPG
+5005 
-5019 LAEGGGYVA
+5019 
-5028 PRNPVE
+5028 
-5034 ALFAGIWTEVLG
+5034 
-5046 TGRQEREISVHDN
+5046 
-5059 FFELGGNSILSLQIV
+5059 
-5074 ARAARAGC
+5074 
-5082 RITPRQLF
+5082 
-5090 EQQTVAR
+5090 
-5097 LAAVA
+5097 
-5102 GTAAEVLASQGPVT
+5102 
-5116 GPLPLTPIQRW
+5116 
-5127 FFGLDLADPH
+5127 
-5137 HFNQA
+5137 
-5142 VLLAVREI
+5142 
-5150 GPRVAESALGALVLH
+5150 
-5165 HDALRLRI
+5165 
-5173 SPAAED
+5173 
-5179 GSEPRAENAPPE
+5179 
-5191 PGFFLPRVDL
+5191 
-5201 AALGPADAERAL
+5201 
-5213 GASAGAAQASL
+5213 
-5224 DLARGPLL
+5224 
-5232 RFLWYQLGEGEAR
+5232 
-5245 LLLAVHH
+5245 
-5252 LAVDGVSWRIL
+5252 
-5263 LEDLETACR
+5263 
-5272 QIAARGPSALR
+5272 
-5283 LPAKTTSFKEWAER
+5283 
-5297 LAAYA
+5297 
-5302 RGLSPEAV
+5302 
-5310 ERELGHWS
+5310 
-5318 GLAGLPVDRLPFEP
+5318 
-5332 AEPTERTDPFDS
+5332 
-5344 FAPTAP
+5344 
-5350 LAPAAS
+5350 
-5356 TGLFASARTVTV
+5356 
-5368 ELDAAETRALL
+5368 
-5379 TELPSAYGTQVND
+5379 
-5392 ALLAALAA
+5392 
-5400 TLARPGGA
+5400 
-5408 LWVDLEGHGREEVV
+5408 
-5422 PAVDLSRT
+5422 
-5430 VGWFTTLFPVALA
+5430 
-5443 VDSTAPG
+5443 
-5450 ALLQSVKEQLRAIP
+5450 
-5464 DRGFGY
+5464 
-5470 GVLRY
+5470 
-5475 LRGGEAA
+5475 
-5482 ALLAALPAPRVSF
+5482 
-5495 NYLGEFDGS
+5495 
-5504 FEGGLFAPAAEPS
+5504 
-5517 GAAQSPRQRRPHA
+5517 
-5530 LAVSLLVASGRLR
+5530 
-5543 VDWGYSADLCD
+5543 
-5554 RGTIERLAATYAASL
+5554 
-5569 RELIAHCRAAGT
+5569 
-5581 GDTPAGFSH
+5581 
-5590 AELEADVLA
+5590 
-5599 ELDET
+5599 

>member
-1 MALPT
+1 M
-6 FVEVL
+6 
-11 RSRAAE
+11 
-17 SPEARAYTFLDAA
+17 
-30 GEEAATLTFADLD
+30 
-43 RRARTIA
+43 
-50 AHLQAQGAAGERALL
+50 
-65 LYPPG
+65 
-70 LEFVAAFLG
+70 
-79 CLYAGVVA
+79 
-87 VPAYPPRSAR
+87 
-97 TLPRLLAVAAD
+97 
-108 ARPRFALT
+108 
-116 ESTLLPQLR
+116 
-125 AMGPGAAAFD
+125 
-135 ALTLVATDVLDPAAA
+135 
-150 DAWRQPAVTAESLAF
+150 
-165 LQYTSGS
+165 
-172 TAAPKGVM
+172 
-180 VSHRNL
+180 
-186 LHNEEMIRRAFGQ
+186 
-199 SARSVVVGWL
+199 
-209 PLYHDMGLIGCVLQP
+209 
-224 LYLGARAVLMSP
+224 
-236 VAFLQRPARWLQA
+236 
-249 ISRYRATT
+249 
-257 SGGPNFAYELCAS
+257 
-270 HIDDEE
+270 
-276 RSRLDLASWEV
+276 
-287 AFNGAEPVRAE
+287 
-298 TLERFARRFGP
+298 
-309 AGFRAGAWYPCYGLA
+309 
-324 EATLFVAGPPR
+324 
-335 DSTEPPTA
+335 
-343 SVAAAALEQ
+343 
-352 GRAVP
+352 
-357 AAAGE
+357 
-362 AARTL
+362 
-367 VGCGTPWLGQ
+367 
-377 EVAIV
+377 
-382 EPESR
+382 
-387 RPLGAGEVGE
+387 
-397 IWVRGPSVAG
+397 
-407 GYWRR
+407 
-412 PEETARDFG
+412 
-421 GRLAPEADRAA
+421 
-432 EPAVAGV
+432 
-439 AEGEPYLRTGDLGF
+439 
-453 ADGAGRLFVTG
+453 
-464 RLKDLIILRGR
+464 
-475 NLYPQD
+475 
-481 VERTVEA
+481 
-488 SHRSMRKGCGAA
+488 
-500 FAVDLDGAERLV
+500 
-512 VVQEVDRHAKDLGEI
+512 
-527 ADAARA
+527 
-533 AVAAEHE
+533 
-540 AQLYDLLLVRE
+540 
-551 GAVPKTSSGKVQRR
+551 
-565 ACRAAYLDGSL
+565 
-576 ASQVAGR
+576 
-583 LAGRPVG
+583 
-590 EKAAEPAPPAERKAD
+590 
-605 EPALPA
+605 
-611 AREMLLA
+611 
-618 VPVEAR
+618 
-624 RPALATLL
+624 
-632 GSRLA
+632 LA
-637 RILGVPS
+637 RILGIPS

-661 RAIELCHVVETE
+661 RAIELSHVVETE

-684 EGATPTDLAG
+684 EGATPADLAD

-699 LAEAPAGGESEKYE
+699 LADAPVGGEGENYE
-713 DGAPGAVSPGQRALW
+713 DGAPAAVSPGQRALW

-751 VDGAVLHRALDTLAA
+751 VDVDALHAALLALAA
-766 RHPALSTVFAESAGE
+766 RHPALSTVFAESAAE
-781 PAPQPIAGPA
+781 PTPRPIAGPA

-859 GELARLYRAA
+859 GDLARLYRGA

-878 EAAEAALPPAPR
+878 EAALPPAPR
-890 PPYATAHR
+890 PPDATAHR

-916 DKSQVLE
+916 DKPQVLE
-923 LPTDRPRGKAQSF
+923 LSTDRPRGKAQSF

-948 LTRRLRELGR
+948 RTRRLRELGR

-989 PTFGRGTA
+989 PTSGRGSA

-1004 YFVNPVVLAADLS
+1004 YFVNPVVLAADLA
-1017 GDPSAAELLART
+1017 GDPSAAEVLARM

-1043 FPLIAEQQAAERDPS
+1043 FPVLAEHLAAERDPS

-1087 AGAAGGTG
+1087 AGAGGGTG
-1095 SLDLEHLELGHL
+1095 SLDLEHLD
-1107 ELDLGGLRLAP
+1107 LDIGGLRLAP

-1140 TAGGEPAG
+1140 TAGGETAG

-1181 DPAARVWE
+1181 NPTARVWE
-1189 LPLLSPSERAQLAAW
+1189 LPLLSPSEQAQLAAW
-1204 GGGEGGAPPAVC
+1204 GGGEGEAPPAVC

-1222 LQAARTPEA
+1222 RQAARTPEA

-1245 LARRVAGLSAV
+1245 LARRVAGLAAV
-1256 LRAAGVA
+1256 LRAAGVG

-1299 PRDRLAFTAADSGMT
+1299 PRDRLSFTAADSGMT
-1314 VLLTQAALR
+1314 VLVTQAALR

-1328 DGLRVIV
+1328 EGLRVIV
-1335 IEEAEAA
+1335 IEEAAAA
-1342 AAAPPL
+1342 AAAPSTL
-1348 RGALGEAAGE
+1348 AAGARRG

-1396 VFSAEE
+1396 VFSTEE

-1438 ELPELAAPDRVTL
+1438 ELPELAAADRVTL

-1462 LGGGRVPASVRTVSL
+1462 VGGGRVPASVRTVSL

-1510 CSTWWAAPL
+1510 CATWWAAPL
-1519 AAGGEP
+1519 AAHAADAEP

-1553 AGEVWIGGRSVS
+1553 AGEVWIGGRGVS

-1643 VVARPAGE
+1643 VVARPAGPP
-1651 GELRLVAYA
+1651 GATELRLVAYA

-1690 PAAVVLLPELPRTP
+1690 PAAVILLPELPRTP

-1715 PEWSDGAPP
+1715 PEWSDGAPA
-1724 VAPRTPLEARLAAI
+1724 VAPWTPPRTPLEARLAGI

-1799 AARAGDGVDG
+1799 AARAGGEVDAT
-1809 VEGAGGDAPP
+1809 VDDEPP
-1819 VRGEP
+1819 IRSAP
-1824 RVGEAPLSFAQ
+1824 RVGEAPSQSELRGGEPPLSFAQ

-1862 LSVPALAASLTAIA
+1862 LSVPALAASLAAIT

-1891 QPLAVVAARPVGWL
+1891 QPLAVVAARPVGRL

-1918 AGEAARL
+1918 TSEAARL

-1941 LRAAL
+1941 LRASL

-1978 ALYGAALESG
+1978 ALYGAALEPGYQSG

-2023 QIAYWRQR
+2023 QIAYWRER
-2031 LEGAPAVLDL
+2031 LEGAPAVLNL

-2066 AADLQALARDQG
+2066 AADLQALARAQG

-2179 VQALFALQNAPAER
+2179 VQALFALQNALAEQ
-2193 LALPGLAPAR
+2193 LALPGLAPTR

-2230 MRYRRELFDATTIDR
+2230 LRYRRELFDATTIDR

-2258 AEPGRRA
+2258 AEPGWRA

-2272 AAERAQLLVEWSD
+2272 AAERAQLVVEWSD

-2290 SAAAETVVGLFAA
+2290 SVAAETVVGLFAA

-2308 PAAVALRSGAVAVTY
+2308 PAAVAVRSGAAAVTY
-2323 GALAARAGHVARRLR
+2323 GALAARAGHLARRLR

-2404 SLPAHGAATLALDDA
+2404 ALPAHGAATLALDGA

-2430 AELPMPAAPESAAL
+2430 AELPIPS
-2444 PAPCDLAYV
+2444 DLAYV

-2465 VAVEHGSLANRLAAS
+2465 VAVEHGSLANLLAAS
-2480 RDEFGWRAGD
+2480 RDEFGWRTGD

-2530 LVDGLPQLTHLHAV
+2530 LVDGLAELTHLHAV

-2552 AAARRRGLAAPRLR
+2552 AAAWRRGPAAAGLR

-2579 LREMRAAF
+2579 LREMREAF

-2599 EATILATSWTIG
+2599 EATILATSWMVR
-2611 PGEPP
+2611 PGELP

-2659 LGRPELTAERFV
+2659 IGRAELTAERFV
-2671 AAEGRRWLRS
+2671 AAAGRRWLRS

-2723 AVAVAAVVGVA
+2723 AVAVAAVVAMAAG

-2748 PRREGGD
+2748 PRRDGGPAAALAAGLPQAAAVAAALPD
-2755 AAALAADLRA
+2755 AAALAPDLVADLRA

-2778 AFVALP
+2778 AFVALA

-2806 GETAGPRTPIEELVA
+2806 GETAGPLTPLTPMEELVA
-2821 GLWSEVLGLPRVG
+2821 GLWSEVLGLQRVG
-2834 LDDDF
+2834 VDDDF

-2887 EAAGRTADSMALGA
+2887 EPASPAIGSPVGTPNMAP
-2901 SIVAPTPPPIP
+2901 VPPPIS

-2920 TPLPLSFAQERLWF
+2920 TPPPPIPLSFAQERLWF
-2934 LDRLAPG
+2934 LDRLAAG

-2973 EVLGATYAA
+2973 EVLGATYGA
-2982 SGGTPFQRAGA
+2982 SSGTPFQRAGA
-2993 GAAPE
+2993 EAAPE
-2998 LPRVDLSGLAAD
+2998 LTQIDLSGLPAD
-3010 LSGLPAAAAGVA
+3010 LSGLSAAAAGVA
-3022 EATLAALAAAE
+3022 EAALAALAAAE

-3088 VARRPRGPAPL
+3088 VARRPSPL
-3099 AAPPIQYA
+3099 AVLSIQYA

-3233 IAEDDTLATLLP
+3233 LAADDTLATLLP

-3266 EALAPARDLARSA
+3266 EALAPARDLARSP

-3325 GAIGYWEHATDLFDR
+3325 GAIGYWEHSTDLFDR

-3354 AGAVVDLAGAA
+3354 AGAVVELSGKAAGAA
-3365 ARRHLDDLPL
+3365 AGRHLDAGAAPGRRIDDLPL

-3390 PALPAELAGTTLYGL
+3390 AALPAEVTGTVRGTTLYEL

-3414 GAVAVSLAGDELTYR
+3414 HAVAVSLAGDELTYR

-3434 AERLA
+3434 AERVA
-3439 RRLAGL
+3439 RRLVGLGGL
-3445 GVGPGVLVGLC
+3445 GVGPGLLVGLC
-3456 AERSLELMVG
+3456 AERSLELMIG

-3516 ALVELDLGAFLA
+3516 AIVEVEIELDLGTLLA
-3528 AAPEEPDARPAR
+3528 AAADRPDTEPDARPAR
-3540 SEPRLPAA
+3540 FEPRLPAA

-3559 SGSTGKPKGAMN
+3559 SGSTGLPKGAMN

-3584 RAFGL
+3584 RTFGL

-3637 VAEERITTVHFVPS
+3637 IAEERITTVHFVPS
-3651 MLQAFLAAPG
+3651 MLRAFVAAPG

-3676 ALPRELARRLAERN
+3676 ALPRELARRFAERN

-3713 EGAGDGEGGSVP
+3713 EPAGPAGDGEGGNVP
-3725 IGRPISGVE
+3725 IGRPIAGVE

-3778 PLSAPPGGR
+3778 PLSGVSGGPGGR

-3853 YLAPRPQAE
+3853 YLVPRPRAE
-3862 PGPGLNRAE
+3862 PGAELDRPE

-3913 PAPSAAHR
+3913 PAPNAADR
-3921 GAGGVGSVAP
+3921 GAGGVGSAVS
-3931 GAPPR
+3931 R

-3998 TIAALAELVE
+3998 TIAALAALVE
-4008 EAQRPEAA
+4008 EAVEEARRPAAA
-4016 PARAAVPPLAARPAA
+4016 PARAAAPPLAARPAA

-4113 LSRIDLG
+4113 LSRIDLA

-4125 ARMAAGVSLAKAEA
+4125 ARMAAGVSVAKTEAE
-4139 KRPFDLACGPLLRT
+4139 RPFDLAHGPLLRT
-4153 ALVRLSGPDEAGEAG
+4153 ALVRLSGPHEAGEAGEAG

-4189 VRELGVLY
+4189 VGELGALY

-4229 VLAGELAH
+4229 VLAAELAH

-4273 AALWSALGAAAR
+4273 AALWSGLGAAAR

-4323 AETFELIGL
+4323 AETFGLIGL

-4402 ALALPGLAVEPLPAP
+4402 ALALPGLTGEPLPAP
-4417 EGAAKLDLSLSVG
+4417 GGAAKLDLSLSVG
-4430 EKDGRA
+4430 EEGGRA

-4451 IARLAGRYA
+4451 IARLAGRFA
-4460 VLLEGAVADLAA
+4460 VLLAGAVADLAA

-4495 WNDTAVEPAAAE
+4495 WNDTAVDPAAAE

-4544 ALAARLR
+4544 TLAARLR

-4579 VAGGAYLPLDVSQ
+4579 AAGGAYLPLDVSH

-4605 PTALLTHGAVA
+4605 PTVLLTHGAVA
-4616 PSLPAAG
+4616 PALPAGG
-4623 ARRLTIELEIE
+4623 ARRLTIEIE
-4634 IDDEVE
+4634 TGGEVE
-4640 GGSETPD
+4640 GGSETAD

-4682 HRGLV
+4682 HRGVV

-4699 DAGDRVL
+4699 GAGDRVL

-4733 PPGPHLLGADLA
+4733 PPGPHLLGDDLA

-4804 PTEASIFVSAWQAGP
+4804 PTEASIFVSAWQAGA
-4819 AGEAPTLGRPAPGAR
+4819 AGEVPTLGRPAPGAR

-4916 RIELGEVEAVLG
+4916 RIELGEVEAVLA

-4945 GGGRGGLVA
+4945 GGGGGGRLVA
-4954 YLTRRDGRSEPPDAE
+4954 YLTRRDGSSEPPDADFK
-4969 LRDDLRAFLAVRL
+4969 DDLRAFLAARL

-4995 AMPLTAAGKL
+4995 AMPLTPTGKL
-5005 DRRAILAIEPGLPG
+5005 DRRALLAIEPGLPG

-5034 ALFAGIWTEVLG
+5034 ALLAGIWTEVLG

-5102 GTAAEVLASQGPVT
+5102 GTAAEVLASQGPVV

-5127 FFGLDLADPH
+5127 FFDQDLADPH

-5179 GSEPRAENAPPE
+5179 GGEPRAENAPPE
-5191 PGFFLPRVDL
+5191 PGFVLPRVDL
-5201 AALGPADAERAL
+5201 AALTPADAERAL

-5272 QIAARGPSALR
+5272 QVAAGGPSALR

-5332 AEPTERTDPFDS
+5332 AEPTERTDPFEP

-5356 TGLFASARTVTV
+5356 TGLVASSRTVTV

-5517 GAAQSPRQRRPHA
+5517 GTAQSPRQRRPHA
-5530 LAVSLLVASGRLR
+5530 LAVSLLVAAGRLR
-5543 VDWGYSADLCD
+5543 VDWGYSADLFD
-5554 RGTIERLAATYAASL
+5554 RGTVERLAAAYAESL

-5581 GDTPAGFSH
+5581 GDSTH
-5590 AELEADVLA
+5590 ADLEADELANVLA
-5599 ELDET
+5599 ELDED